1 MEQSASVWASSVE
14 AGPVK
19 PALPD
24 HSTPTKKSYSDN
36 NNNNNNN
43 NKVIERRRSEV
54 DIDSHR
60 EVIIDSGR
68 IARDDKCD
76 ESNFDSEYKE
86 RVEEE
91 NESLGSGDSQDRP
104 DIHAPVVSESIKNE
118 PLSPVQQTSFAS
130 GEANREFWVKHEAK
144 RGIPHQVGVGHHQ
157 LEHNSILLPGKEDVE
172 VFFSNL
178 DKNPATGLP
187 HQQYLYPQYHLTSE
201 SQMYQSSGS
210 ISLQSAMPPTVSP
223 GGMPTSQQ
231 HGYEA
236 SPTSYIHS
244 QSSPVYVPT
253 TRPSFSGMPH
263 PAQFIQHIPSVSSP
277 NHQNQSVIMQANAH
291 AAAAVWSPQSDGSG
305 GGGGGGVVGGDSHH
319 RGYSFPASPALTTAN
334 SPLSGRHPGS
344 TPNGLTGY
352 SPYADPWSS
361 LDGSMLHS
369 SMGRGAGG
377 NFGGRRPT
385 EAEAQM
391 MKNMEG
397 YTAVWPNEYGLGR
410 ECVNCGAISTPL
422 WRRDGTGHY
431 LCNACGLYHKM
442 NGYNRPLIKNPR
454 RLSGSRREGI
464 TCANCHTSTTTLWR
478 RNKDGEPVCNA
489 CGLYFKL
496 HGVNRPLAMKKDGIQ
511 TRKRKPK
518 NPNKGSQQNNA
529 RNGGGQSSPNDVN
542 IKASSPTGKQS
553 SPLPTSTPYTSHP
566 IKVEPQYRVGLSPP
580 PAISNPV
587 TSYIPGLVH
596 HSGPI
601 STAQS
606 LHHPHH
612 HPGSYAAH
620 LGAPPTHLSHGL
632 GSNSEQTLHL
642 THQPGQT
649 ILLHN
654 GPVNSAINPLNLSAN
669 TNGGAVTHH
678 AGSPGEMPGNDSTS
692 PHHVLFSGVNPSPPS
707 AVAVPVSVSKAESE

>member
-1 MEQSASVWASSVE
+1 MEQSARVWASSVE

-19 PALPD
+19 PASPYQ
-24 HSTPTKKSYSDN
+24 STPTKNSHSDNN

-43 NKVIERRRSEV
+43 NKVIERRPSEV
-54 DIDSHR
+54 DIESHR

-68 IARDDKCD
+68 VARDDHSDD
-76 ESNFDSEYKE
+76 EEGTEGEKGSP
-86 RVEEE
+86 
-91 NESLGSGDSQDRP
+91 GSGDNQEKTE
-104 DIHAPVVSESIKNE
+104 IHVPVDSESIKDE
-118 PLSPVQQTSFAS
+118 PLSPVQQTSFTG
-130 GEANREFWVKHEAK
+130 GESSREFWAKHEAK
-144 RGIPHQVGVGHHQ
+144 RGMPHQVGVSHLQ
-157 LEHNSILLPGKEDVE
+157 PEHNNSNILLPKEDVE

-178 DKNPATGLP
+178 DKNPATGL

-201 SQMYQSSGS
+201 SQMYQSAS
-210 ISLQSAMPPTVSP
+210 ISLQSALQPTVSP
-223 GGMPTSQQ
+223 GGMPPSQQ
-231 HGYEA
+231 PGYEA
-236 SPTSYIHS
+236 SPASYIHS
-244 QSSPVYVPT
+244 SANPVYVPT
-253 TRPSFSGMPH
+253 TRPTFSGMHH
-263 PAQFIQHIPSVSSP
+263 PAQFIQHIPAVSSP
-277 NHQNQSVIMQANAH
+277 NHQNPSVIQANAH

-305 GGGGGGVVGGDSHH
+305 GGGVVGGDGHH
-319 RGYSFPASPALTTAN
+319 RGYSFPPSPALTTAN

-344 TPNGLTGY
+344 TPNGLAGY
-352 SPYADPWSS
+352 SPYTDPWSGF
-361 LDGSMLHS
+361 DGSMLHS
-369 SMGRGAGG
+369 SMGRAAAAGG
-377 NFGGRRPT
+377 NFAGRRPT

-454 RLSGSRREGI
+454 RLQSGSRREGI

-518 NPNKGSQQNNA
+518 NPNKGNQQSNA

-553 SPLPTSTPYTSHP
+553 SPLPTSSPYTSHP

-580 PAISNPV
+580 PITNQV
-587 TSYIPGLVH
+587 SYIPGLVH

-601 STAQS
+601 SSAQS
-606 LHHPHH
+606 LHHHHH

-620 LGAPPTHLSHGL
+620 LGAPPTHISHGI
-632 GSNSEQTLHL
+632 NSEQTLHL

-654 GPVNSAINPLNLSAN
+654 GPANSAINPLNLSAN
-669 TNGGAVTHH
+669 TNGGVSHH
-678 AGSPGEMPGNDSTS
+678 AGSPGEMTNTDSTS

-707 AVAVPVSVSKAESE
+707 AVAVPVSVSKVDSE